1 MVEFVDALRYVRNN
15 NGQFPPTLRSK
26 EDQNELGESG
36 VSGDVVQ
43 ILKEEFARGGFVKRG
58 DVDLLLCFVDGFLL
72 FSDPVVVNELDI
84 RLLIRAPYEKLKE
97 RREARSGY
105 VTLDGNISQ
114 IIIEPRILEGSTRV
128 F

>member
-1 MVEFVDALRYVRNN
+1 MVEFVDALRYIRNN
-15 NGQFPPTLRSK
+15 DGQFPPTLRSK
-26 EDQNELGESG
+26 EDQNEIGESG

-43 ILKEEFARGGFVKRG
+43 ILKEEYARGGFVKPG
-58 DVDLLLCFVDGFLL
+58 DVDLSLCFVDGFLL
-72 FSDPVVVNELDI
+72 FSDQAVVNELDI

-114 IIIEPRILEGSTRV
+114 IIV
-128 F
+128 